1 MSKTI
6 ITVQGSARSE
16 LAPEQALLRFT
27 IASDGPDRAPVV
39 TAVMSALDEV
49 SAVIEALHDAATGPV
64 SRWSADRVSV
74 SSHRPWTNDG
84 APAPLVHQASVSGR
98 ATVSDVDA
106 VGALAEELAARVL
119 VTIDSL
125 EWSLTDARLEL
136 ERRDMLSRAVGDARS
151 KADVLA
157 GAVGLA
163 SLTTLAL
170 ADPGMLDGSAPGPDP
185 MPRMERAMAM
195 SAAPHG
201 DAGFSLRPEPIVLEV
216 AVDARFSAQ

>member
-1 MSKTI
+1 MSTTI

-16 LAPEQALLRFT
+16 LAPEQAVLRFT
-27 IASDGPDRAPVV
+27 IASDGPERAPVV

-49 SAVIEALHDAATGPV
+49 SAVIEALHDAAAGPV
-64 SRWSADRVSV
+64 SRWSADRVLI

-84 APAPLVHQASVSGR
+84 TPAPLVHQASVSGR

-136 ERRDMLSRAVGDARS
+136 ERRDVLTRAASDARA

-157 GAVGLA
+157 AAAGLG
-163 SLTTLAL
+163 SLAPLAL
-170 ADPGMLDGSAPGPDP
+170 ADPGMLDGSAPGPGP
-185 MPRMERAMAM
+185 MPRIERAMAM
-195 SAAPHG
+195 SADQQG
-201 DAGFSLRPEPIVLEV
+201 GGGFSLRPEPIVLEV